1 MMNKNYFPVNSLA
14 PKGEDTTVF
23 VKKVIGAKSD
33 GFAVVDNGKIFVIDI
48 GKADDVALIDY
59 LLALREK
66 WLDKKP
72 VPNGIPARLELTLI
86 VSHPHPDHIAA
97 LPLLLDDERFCVTE
111 IYAPTR
117 SCITLDPSKAPPS
130 LVKYENRLEAACELL
145 APKGHTAEGIT
156 RVPFGS
162 VYPVEAGSSDTVLEI
177 YPSHIDWSEDL
188 PSDKEGYRYIL
199 ANNPESYKDM
209 AEKGY
214 SNGVLNGNSLWVKV
228 TKGKCS
234 VLITG
239 DQRDRDEMLGAM
251 IRHYGEEAFDCDVLK
266 IPHHGEGNYSPHLIG
281 AAKPKFT
288 VFTTSVQ
295 TAMPD
300 TVKLCEKM
308 GCINYYTGDGNLFF
322 CIDGKG
328 IKAYGIDP
336 R

>member
-72 VPNGIPARLELTLI
+72 VPNGVPARLELTLI

-117 SCITLDPSKAPPS
+117 SRITLDPSKAPPS

-145 APKGHTAEGIT
+145 APKGHTAGGIT

-162 VYPVEAGSSDTVLEI
+162 VYPVETGSSDTVLEI
-177 YPSHIDWSEDL
+177 YRFPLAGIAAEIARNNPTIKIILMS
-188 PSDKEGYRYIL
+188 PSDEQWHEWDLSRIGKTNQKRERLIKTAENRAVLYQDAFGL
-199 ANNPESYKDM
+199 VTQENPQLRE
-209 AEKGY
+209 
-214 SNGVLNGNSLWVKV
+214 W
-228 TKGKCS
+228 
-234 VLITG
+234 
-239 DQRDRDEMLGAM
+239 
-251 IRHYGEEAFDCDVLK
+251 DCRTLK
-266 IPHHGEGNYSPHLIG
+266 ISAHLKSIL
-281 AAKPKFT
+281 F
-288 VFTTSVQ
+288 SN
-295 TAMPD
+295 
-300 TVKLCEKM
+300 VKLCRPPETK
-308 GCINYYTGDGNLFF
+308 
-322 CIDGKG
+322 
-328 IKAYGIDP
+328 
-336 R
+336 